1 MKIKAIAACG
11 NGMGSSQMIK
21 MKINKVFKR
30 LGIDAEIG
38 HMSVGEA
45 KGVANNYDMIFVSET
60 FTSQFRT
67 GKDTKVIGLKNLLS
81 EKEIEAKIREA
92 LDMPAVDGAGN
103 MVKKNIPSKVRDFLM
118 DYENTDAFKIMLS
131 HRPDSFVFGQAA
143 DTWKIDLVVSG
154 HVHGGQ
160 VRIPGKGGLYGGDQ
174 GWFPEYTDGI
184 HHFKTVNHMIIT
196 RGLGSDKEKLPR
208 FHNIPEIVVIRLE
221 KR

>member
-67 GKDTKVIGLKNLLS
+67 GKDRKRNRSKDQRSIRYACRINRG
-81 EKEIEAKIREA
+81 EIDVRYQKKAIR
-92 LDMPAVDGAGN
+92 D
-103 MVKKNIPSKVRDFLM
+103 I
-118 DYENTDAFKIMLS
+118 
-131 HRPDSFVFGQAA
+131 
-143 DTWKIDLVVSG
+143 
-154 HVHGGQ
+154 
-160 VRIPGKGGLYGGDQ
+160 
-174 GWFPEYTDGI
+174 
-184 HHFKTVNHMIIT
+184 
-196 RGLGSDKEKLPR
+196 
-208 FHNIPEIVVIRLE
+208 
-221 KR
+221 